1 MSIKP
6 IDIMKSQEASQ
17 YKHIDSQK
25 LQHEQIQIG
34 KSFQNTIRQEMTK
47 TTEASKS
54 DNTEYRYDAKEKGN
68 NRYYGSDGR
77 KKKQQQEE
85 NKDQKEPKKTG
96 GIDILI

>member
-1 MSIKP
+1 
-6 IDIMKSQEASQ
+6 MKSQEASQ

-34 KSFQNTIRQEMTK
+34 RSFQDSIRQEMTK

-54 DNTEYRYDAKEKGN
+54 DNTQYRYDAKEKGN
-68 NRYYGSDGR
+68 NSYYSSGG
-77 KKKQQQEE
+77 KKKKKEQED
-85 NKDQKEPKKTG
+85 NKDQKQLKKPG